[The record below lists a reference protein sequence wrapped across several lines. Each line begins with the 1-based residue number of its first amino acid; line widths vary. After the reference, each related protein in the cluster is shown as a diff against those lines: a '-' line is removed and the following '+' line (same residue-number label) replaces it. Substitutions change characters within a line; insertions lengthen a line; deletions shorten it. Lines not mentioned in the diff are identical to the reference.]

1 MCYSGACRYE
11 RRDGTCMGRAA
22 AHGCRIKPACF
33 TQEDWD
39 AYLDDAD
46 HDAILD
52 CELRQEEASIPY

>member
-1 MCYSGACRYE
+1 MCSSGCFYE
-11 RRDGTCMGRAA
+11 NSWGGCKGRKA
-22 AHGCRIKPACF
+22 AHGCRIKPACY

-52 CELRQEEASIPY
+52 YELRQEEARTPC